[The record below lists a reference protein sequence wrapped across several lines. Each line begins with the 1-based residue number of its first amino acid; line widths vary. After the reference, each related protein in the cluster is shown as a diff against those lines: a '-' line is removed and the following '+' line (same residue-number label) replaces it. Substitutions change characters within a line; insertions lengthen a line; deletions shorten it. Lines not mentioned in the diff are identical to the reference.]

1 MKLEELK
8 SKIES
13 EIGFSTFGFNKFSCS
28 YHAFA
33 FLKFNVSTTDLQL
46 FFRQNGNRD
55 IGYLR
60 KQVLEDCLKFREQ
73 K

>member
-8 SKIES
+8 SKIDS
-13 EIGFSTFGFNKFSCS
+13 EIRFSTFGFNKFSNS

-46 FFRQNGNRD
+46 FFRQNGHRN
-55 IGYLR
+55 IASFR